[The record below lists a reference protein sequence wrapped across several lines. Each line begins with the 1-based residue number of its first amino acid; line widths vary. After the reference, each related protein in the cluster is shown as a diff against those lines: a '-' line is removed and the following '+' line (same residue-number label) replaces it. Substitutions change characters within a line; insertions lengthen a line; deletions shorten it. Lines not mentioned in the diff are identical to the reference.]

1 MIKKLYECDCFD
13 YEKFIISHQKE
24 LLLNPASAVV
34 LTLMLKEY
42 KNDKYFSV
50 NSLKEK
56 ISISDTDFDFVI
68 TNLLERQFYS
78 IYVEYEDGIG
88 KEAISL
94 DGFFDR
100 VKEVLEGK
108 NSSDLDNDF
117 FYVVQYIQKEIN
129 RVLTP
134 IDMEIVS
141 SLITEDGIKIDE
153 IKETVAYMKEHY
165 KVWSVK
171 NLATS
176 IKRYRQESETKEE
189 EDVPDFVK
197 EFMANIK

>member
-13 YEKFIISHQKE
+13 YERFIVSNQKE
-24 LLLNPASAVV
+24 LLLNPSSAVL

-42 KNDKYFSV
+42 KNNKYFSV
-50 NSLKEK
+50 ESLKDK
-56 ISISDTDFDFVI
+56 ISIDDKEFDFVV

-108 NSSDLDNDF
+108 NSKDLDNDF

-134 IDMEIVS
+134 VEMEIVS

-153 IKETVAYMKEHY
+153 IKDALAYMKDHY
-165 KVWSVK
+165 KVLSIK
-171 NLATS
+171 NLVTS
-176 IKRYRQESETKEE
+176 INRYRNEAKEE
-189 EDVPDFVK
+189 VEEVPDFVK
-197 EFMANIK
+197 DFLNNIK